1 MANIH
6 DQIPSVGDF
15 AAYRKDPLSWYL
27 SHSGVLAD
35 HEDCPE
41 WARRVSRYDRDQ
53 FIDRVGVNRYR
64 VGSVFPSALAGS
76 GEGKKSLNH
85 LHVMQQ
91 LPKAYSGTQD
101 YNNCRSWS
109 MKFSSMTVLG
119 MDIASG
125 DLHRAETQ
133 HGTALVYGSR
143 QSGSDSG
150 MTMSRGCE
158 VVTSIGQ
165 SEVKDY
171 GFVNLSAEKDD
182 ESYGLK
188 WGRSGPPQQLI
199 DAVKGD
205 QVERA
210 YHVDE
215 PTPAIIKDLFYNQAT
230 IDTGS
235 SVTGSGPGNPLVGL
249 RSIGGHAQAA
259 TGYDDTDECRA
270 RLNLKAGESVVFMQ
284 QSWGSDWIQI
294 NSWPED
300 LWGPRPEGCWP
311 ITMTNFLKLIRGWDD
326 AWAIVGIKGFA
337 PRRLP
342 DWGSVLYL

>member
-1 MANIH
+1 MAGIH

-15 AAYRKDPLSWYL
+15 ASYRRDPLAWYL

-41 WARRVSRYDRDQ
+41 WARRVARYDLQ
-53 FIDRVGVNRYR
+53 QLIDRVGVNRYR
-64 VGSVFPSALAGS
+64 VTSAFPAALAGS

-85 LHVMQQ
+85 LHVMQY
-91 LPKAYSGTQD
+91 LPNAFAGTQD

-109 MKFSSMTVLG
+109 MKFSTMTCLG
-119 MDIASG
+119 MDIAAG
-125 DLHRAETQ
+125 DIHRTEVQ

-143 QSGSDSG
+143 KSGSDAG
-150 MTMSRGCE
+150 MSMSRGCE
-158 VVTSIGQ
+158 VVTTIGQ
-165 SEVKDY
+165 SECKDY
-171 GFVNLSAEKDD
+171 GFVNLSSEKDD
-182 ESYGLK
+182 EAYGTK
-188 WGRSGPPQQLI
+188 WGRSGPPKELI
-199 DAVKGD
+199 DACTGD

-210 YHVDE
+210 YKIDD

-270 RLNLKAGESVVFMQ
+270 RLSLRDGECVVFMQ
-284 QSWGSDWIQI
+284 QSWGPNWIQI
-294 NSWPED
+294 NNWPDD

-311 ITMTNFLKLIRGWDD
+311 ITMTNFLKLVRNWDD
-326 AWAIVGIKGFA
+326 SYAIVGLKGFA
-337 PRRLP
+337 ARRLP
-342 DWGSVLYL
+342 DFGSHLYL